1 MIIKTSLTPKVSK
14 NSFKLLLKFFFFAYQ
29 ILLLCKIHE
38 RFSDFITN
46 YFFYC
51 SKKSIRHPML
61 DTRSCCSTFLCQ
73 AHGSTT
79 RVARQGTSLQDKK
92 FPRYRE
98 VHHITITLSPSEFKW
113 VSKYRPGISF
123 HWPVRCCH
131 ALCLFCSSRISQW
144 GRFKSCSIWMLF
156 LKISDNEFS
165 FQFFSEEAT
174 FK

>member
-1 MIIKTSLTPKVSK
+1 MKD
-14 NSFKLLLKFFFFAYQ
+14 FK
-29 ILLLCKIHE
+29 ILLLFIFFFVVQKSPFGIQCLIHDHFVL
-38 RFSDFITN
+38 RFCHVKHMVLQPES
-46 YFFYC
+46 
-51 SKKSIRHPML
+51 
-61 DTRSCCSTFLCQ
+61 
-73 AHGSTT
+73 AH
-79 RVARQGTSLQDKK
+79 ARQGTSLQDKK

-98 VHHITITLSPSEFKW
+98 VHHKTITLSPSEFKW

-131 ALCLFCSSRISQW
+131 ALCLFCSSRIPQW
-144 GRFKSCSIWMLF
+144 GRFKSCSLLMLF